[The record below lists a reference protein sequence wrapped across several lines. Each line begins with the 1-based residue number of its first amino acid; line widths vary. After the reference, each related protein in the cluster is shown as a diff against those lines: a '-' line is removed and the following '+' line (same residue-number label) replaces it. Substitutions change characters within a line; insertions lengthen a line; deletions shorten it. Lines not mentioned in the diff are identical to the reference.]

1 MLVYAK
7 SYIKKRVHELIDAS
21 DDEIISAIYILLQVN
36 NVENIR
42 KESIKKYNDELD
54 NAEAAIDKGQ
64 FITHEDLKKEVKK

>member
-1 MLVYAK
+1 MQKTTL
-7 SYIKKRVHELIDAS
+7 KKRVHELIDPN

-42 KESIKKYNDELD
+42 KESIEKYNDELN

>member
-1 MLVYAK
+1 MQKATL
-7 SYIKKRVHELIDAS
+7 KKRVHELIDAN

-42 KESIKKYNDELD
+42 KESIEKYNDELD

>member
-1 MLVYAK
+1 MQKATL
-7 SYIKKRVHELIDAS
+7 KKRVHELIDPN

-42 KESIKKYNDELD
+42 KESIEKYNDELD

>member
-1 MLVYAK
+1 MQKATL
-7 SYIKKRVHELIDAS
+7 KKRVHELIDAS

-42 KESIKKYNDELD
+42 KESIEKYNDELD